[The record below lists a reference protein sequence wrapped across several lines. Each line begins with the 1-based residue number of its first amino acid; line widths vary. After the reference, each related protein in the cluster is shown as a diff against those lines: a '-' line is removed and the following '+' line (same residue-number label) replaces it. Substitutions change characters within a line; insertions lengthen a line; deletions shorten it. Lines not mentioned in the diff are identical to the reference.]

1 MFKLLLKSLYDFLFD
16 SRVENKKVLV
26 GKCTNG
32 HFYKIDYGFCK
43 YCKPVNKTK
52 EVFVNPVVD
61 FKPKSKKDEL
71 LESLAYLKDKPNK
84 SKQDKDSIYTLEM
97 VLKNMK

>member
-1 MFKLLLKSLYDFLFD
+1 MLKLLLKSLYDFLFNSKD
-16 SRVENKKVLV
+16 ENEKIII

-32 HFYKIDYGFCK
+32 HLYKVNYGFCK

-52 EVFVNPVVD
+52 EVVVSPVVD

-71 LESLAYLKDKPNK
+71 VESLNYLKNK
-84 SKQDKDSIYTLEM
+84 SNKTKQDKESIYTLEM

>member
-1 MFKLLLKSLYDFLFD
+1 MKNPILKYLYNLVFE
-16 SRVENKKVLV
+16 SENEKKETLV

-43 YCKPVNKTK
+43 YCKPVNNYK

-71 LESLAYLKDKPNK
+71 VESLNYLKSK
-84 SKQDKDSIYTLEM
+84 SNRTKQENESIYTLEM